1 MSAARPFYR
10 LGALRFIG
18 PVPRVQFS
26 EFLQRRF
33 AESGFSLPGN
43 SGNEAIQM
51 ILDLAEEVPYNV
63 QVLAHACWDQL
74 RAGKGLKEQILDRV
88 VVEQSLERLVRQY
101 DPFYTQLWNSL
112 TAIQQKTLVAVVREH
127 GFNLQSMKVVRNLGK
142 GPSTVRRSL
151 EALRA
156 HDILREEESLAKV
169 RIRFED
175 PFFAQWVRRFTSG
188 L

>member
-1 MSAARPFYR
+1 
-10 LGALRFIG
+10 
-18 PVPRVQFS
+18 
-26 EFLQRRF
+26 
-33 AESGFSLPGN
+33 
-43 SGNEAIQM
+43 M